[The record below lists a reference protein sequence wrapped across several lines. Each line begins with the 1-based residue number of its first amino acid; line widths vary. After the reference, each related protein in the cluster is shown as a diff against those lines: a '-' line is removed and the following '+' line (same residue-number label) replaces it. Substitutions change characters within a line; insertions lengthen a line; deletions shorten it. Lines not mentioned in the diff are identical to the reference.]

1 MFSSVWQVRRRT
13 ISIPLWALGLLHP
26 LLFGGSFLRLRYI
39 LNTYELIRMEEG
51 TPREPCANIDS
62 THSRSLSVCGPPC
75 SMQLPF
81 LLSCVPGILAVLAP
95 LNAVLC
101 FLRSGRVLASGWVP
115 SSCTNAW
122 KASSGSKLGKIVV
135 LTSFYPFSQASASCM
150 LYHVWKPSQNFSYLK
165 WEDKSSLLIP
175 HGQNQFL
182 SQSCFF
188 FFNLFFYFNW
198 RIIIFF
204 LKFIFNWSLYNLH
217 VSMYFVIDIIY

>member
-1 MFSSVWQVRRRT
+1 MSVFSLWQVRRRT

-26 LLFGGSFLRLRYI
+26 LLFGGSFLCLRYI

-62 THSRSLSVCGPPC
+62 THSCFLALCGPPC

-101 FLRSGRVLASGWVP
+101 FLRFGRVLASGWVP

-135 LTSFYPFSQASASCM
+135 LTSFPPSSQASASCM
-150 LYHVWKPSQNFSYLK
+150 LYYVWKPSQNFSYLK
-165 WEDKSSLLIP
+165 WEDKSKPVNSSWAEPIP
-175 HGQNQFL
+175 K
-182 SQSCFF
+182 SVFF
-188 FFNLFFYFNW
+188 FFLNFFYFNL
-198 RIIIFF
+198 RIIVLF
-204 LKFIFNWSLYNLH
+204 KKSLSL
-217 VSMYFVIDIIY
+217 IDLFTIYISLCIL

>member
-1 MFSSVWQVRRRT
+1 MASIFPSSRANLPHYWGNILLSNVQDTCILWVFSSLWQVRRRT

-150 LYHVWKPSQNFSYLK
+150 LYCVCMKTVT
-165 WEDKSSLLIP
+165 
-175 HGQNQFL
+175 
-182 SQSCFF
+182 
-188 FFNLFFYFNW
+188 
-198 RIIIFF
+198 
-204 LKFIFNWSLYNLH
+204 KF
-217 VSMYFVIDIIY
+217 